1 MKVSDS
7 FSNRR
12 RSGIETKSLQ
22 SPRIRN
28 TKMNAR
34 SAKRLERRLKTQSAT
49 VTPCS
54 SNAQSKQPGV
64 SSYEKFS
71 QLLAQDEDVL
81 LDFVAKINKLFQEQ
95 LGRPAPFVSFVI
107 CGMQSSGK
115 STIMERFLNN
125 PVNIVQEG
133 TGKFQMLAVD
143 FRDFSL
149 H

>member
-1 MKVSDS
+1 
-7 FSNRR
+7 
-12 RSGIETKSLQ
+12 
-22 SPRIRN
+22 
-28 TKMNAR
+28 MNAR
-34 SAKRLERRLKTQSAT
+34 SAKRLERRLKTQSAAA
-49 VTPCS
+49 TPCS
-54 SNAQSKQPGV
+54 SNVQSKQPGV

-133 TGKFQMLAVD
+133 TGKFQMLAVG
-143 FRDFSL
+143 FRDFYL